1 MVTNL
6 SQNAVKGEVASR
18 NFVSFWVG
26 GRLYGIDILDVR
38 EINSETSFTPIFHA
52 PPEVRGYVNIRG
64 QIHLV
69 IDPRLPL
76 GIPADATTGAGT
88 GKAKQQLLVF
98 KPQVAETFALLVDK
112 VGDIIPV
119 PVDRIEAPEASS
131 AGLSAR
137 SAGVCKLDGR
147 LMELLEPR
155 GFLAFKS

>member
-6 SQNAVKGEVASR
+6 SQTTIQGEVATR

-76 GIPADATTGAGT
+76 GMSADATTGTGT
-88 GKAKQQLLVF
+88 GKSRQQLLIF
-98 KPQVAETFALLVDK
+98 KPQVAETFALLVDR

-119 PVDRIEAPEASS
+119 PIDRIEAPEASS
-131 AGLSAR
+131 AGLSAH

-147 LMELLEPR
+147 LMELLDPR
-155 GFLAFKS
+155 GFLSFKA